1 MNLADKWAEFQERV
15 MPDEASD
22 LQVREMRRAFF
33 GGALVMFNLVT
44 ETADQDEDT
53 AVAQL
58 ESLRRE
64 AVYYLENE
72 LSKPPG

>member
-33 GGALVMFNLVT
+33 GGALVMFGLLT
-44 ETADQDEDT
+44 DTAENEEDT
-53 AVAQL
+53 AVAQI
-58 ESLRRE
+58 ESIHKE
-64 AVYYLENE
+64 VHDFFEND